1 MWQFYFLSI
10 IMNALAGYLLF
21 FGEEGSPLDFT
32 RALPIKPETFRFTL
46 GILSAITGLLK
57 LLSPIDVLIIGDL
70 IPAIAGFLCGFSLIL
85 EYFRSRSAADVPEQP
100 EKIEKVLFRNKKVI
114 GAAALIVAVLHFF
127 VPGVL
132 LL

>member
-1 MWQFYFLSI
+1 MLQFYFLSI
-10 IMNALAGYLLF
+10 IINALAGYLLF

-46 GILSAITGLLK
+46 GNLSAITGLLK

-70 IPAIAGFLCGFSLIL
+70 IPAITGFICGFTLIF
-85 EYFRSRSAADVPEQP
+85 EYFRNRTAADASAQP
-100 EKIEKVLFRNKKVI
+100 KKIEKILFHNKKVI
-114 GAAALIVAVLHFF
+114 GAVALIVAVLHFF
-127 VPGVL
+127 VPAVL